1 MLKLTAQSQRLQLI
15 TDFLKA
21 QAFERASFAQIHEYL
36 HQKLPGLGLK
46 PISRRSLEADL
57 QCLKQDNSSG
67 IKHVQ
72 VARKHYYQLEKKQK
86 APIDISEGFMQSML
100 QQIGQ
105 NLGAKLPEKLLKTDH
120 DFQDQLV
127 FSFSGLNDDGQS
139 VQLAA
144 TCLQAIEQQYLI
156 QFLYKPAFS
165 TYRSRLQIVA
175 PLQIRFYEGR
185 FYLVACE
192 WSELKKAPKNQL
204 KVFAFDLIEDF
215 VVVPALSERDDGKE
229 GDLQHFHW
237 AALAH
242 ELQLRSY
249 FKHCLGIARF
259 KDSVPEVV
267 RLKFTDWAINYVKA
281 RRLHASQRIIVDNP
295 NYIVVELYIYRTYEL
310 NMLLSRFRD
319 YGSEV
324 L

>member
-15 TDFLKA
+15 TEFLKS
-21 QAFERASFAQIHEYL
+21 QAFERASFAQIHTYL
-36 HQKLPGLGLK
+36 DVKLPNIGLK
-46 PISRRSLEADL
+46 RISRRSLEADL
-57 QCLKQDNSSG
+57 QILRADEFSG
-67 IKHVQ
+67 IKHIQ
-72 VARKHYYQLEKKQK
+72 VARKHYYQLRQK
-86 APIDISEGFMQSML
+86 NNEPDTFSTGFMQSIL

-105 NLGAKLPEKLLKTDH
+105 NLGVQLPEKLLKSDH
-120 DFQDQLV
+120 NFQDQLV

-139 VQLAA
+139 IYMAA
-144 TCLQAIEQQYLI
+144 KCLQAIEQQYLI

-165 TYRSRLQIVA
+165 AYKSRFQIVA

-192 WSELKKAPKNQL
+192 WSEQKKAPKNQI

-215 VVVPALSERDDGKE
+215 VVVPALAERDDGKE
-229 GDLQHFHW
+229 GELQYYHW

-242 ELQLRSY
+242 ALELRSY

-259 KDSVPEVV
+259 KDSSPEVI

-281 RRLHASQRIIVDNP
+281 RRLHASQRIVVDNS
-295 NYIVVELYIYRTYEL
+295 NYIVIELYIYRTYEL